1 MSIPDTKSN
10 AESNAESNGGSEE
23 NSAASTKSVDIVV
36 AMMFF
41 VLGAVVMWDS
51 NRLGSAW
58 GSDGPEAGYFPFYIG
73 AILCIAAIINAIDA
87 ARAKGGRQ
95 QSFVSVASLKMVFSV
110 LLPTIVY
117 VLFIGG
123 VGPIPGLGIYVP
135 SVIFIAAFMMWLGK
149 YKWLMSLTVSVGVV
163 IVFFLMFEIWFK
175 VPLPKGPLE
184 TALGLN

>member
-1 MSIPDTKSN
+1 MSVPDTPPSQEL
-10 AESNAESNGGSEE
+10 AEK
-23 NSAASTKSVDIVV
+23 SAASTKTVDIVV
-36 AMMFF
+36 AIMFF
-41 VLGAVVMWDS
+41 ALGALVMWDS
-51 NRLGSAW
+51 KRLGSSW

-73 AILCIAAIINAIDA
+73 VILCAAALINAIGA
-87 ARAKGGRQ
+87 ARAKRGRQ
-95 QSFVSVASLKMVFSV
+95 QSFVSVGSLKMVFSV

-123 VGPIPGLGIYVP
+123 VGPIPGLGMYVP

-149 YKWLMSLTVSVGVV
+149 YKWLMSVAVSIGVV

-184 TALGLN
+184 AALGLN